1 MNIIISG
8 AGGFMGR
15 EVAKLAE
22 NGYKE
27 MKVTAGVDPV
37 VNAGTLSFTC
47 CKSYEELEHDYP
59 DLVSHADVIIDFSNH
74 AATGDL
80 TSFAVRNNLSLVLA
94 TTGQT
99 DEEKRMIAEA
109 SKKIPL
115 FFASNYSV
123 GIALLVQL
131 AKTAVKTLPDAEVE
145 IVEIHHDRK
154 IDAPSGTAITLA
166 ESIKEV
172 RPESKI
178 VSGRSGLGKREPE
191 DIGISSVRMG
201 NVVGIHEVMIGTQNQ
216 TITLKH
222 EAHSRALFAEGA
234 LTAAAF
240 LKDKTPGLYD
250 MESMLK
256 G

>member
-1 MNIIISG
+1 M
-8 AGGFMGR
+8 
-15 EVAKLAE
+15 
-22 NGYKE
+22 
-27 MKVTAGVDPV
+27 
-37 VNAGTLSFTC
+37 
-47 CKSYEELEHDYP
+47 
-59 DLVSHADVIIDFSNH
+59 DFSHH

-80 TSFAVRNNLSLVLA
+80 TAFAVRHELPLVLA

-99 DEEKRMIAEA
+99 QEELNQIDEA

-115 FFASNYSV
+115 FFASNYSI
-123 GIALLVQL
+123 GIALLLQL
-131 AKTAVKTLPDAEVE
+131 AKTAAEALPEAEIE
-145 IVEIHHDRK
+145 IVETHHDRK
-154 IDAPSGTAITLA
+154 IDAPSGTAISLA
-166 ESIKEV
+166 KAIQEV

-178 VSGRSGLGKREPE
+178 VAGRSGIGKREPE

-201 NVVGIHEVMIGTQNQ
+201 NIVGIHEVMIGTQNQ

-240 LKDKTPGLYD
+240 LKGRKPGLYNMD
-250 MESMLK
+250 SMLK